1 MKALLKSSG
10 SLSDVN
16 GWTWPRNDSF
26 KMMTRNTCIDRIWRQ
41 NTMQIY
47 WNEKYG
53 FYSFNWRNVHFSHE
67 MINMTYSF
75 RVYPLKLI
83 FFFWL
88 FCWLLFNS
96 VSSVRVIWYNSDCS
110 LKEVLWKPEI
120 VMRKS
125 SIVFLLSSENIHNIH
140 GVVKYYI
147 YFQFSMTLTYQ
158 MAAI

>member
-53 FYSFNWRNVHFSHE
+53 FYSFKWRNVHFSRHE

-83 FFFWL
+83 FFFLVILLTFVQLCQLRTCDMVQFWL
-88 FCWLLFNS
+88 FPKRSIMEAGNCYAKVIDS
-96 VSSVRVIWYNSDCS
+96 VSFK
-110 LKEVLWKPEI
+110 L
-120 VMRKS
+120 RK
-125 SIVFLLSSENIHNIH
+125 H
-140 GVVKYYI
+140 
-147 YFQFSMTLTYQ
+147 T
-158 MAAI
+158 